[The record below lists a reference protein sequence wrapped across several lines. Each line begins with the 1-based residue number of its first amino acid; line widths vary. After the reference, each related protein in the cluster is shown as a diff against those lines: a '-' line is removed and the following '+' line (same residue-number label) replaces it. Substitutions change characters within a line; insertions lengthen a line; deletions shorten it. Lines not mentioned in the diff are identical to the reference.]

1 VSAEGLAA
9 GVRRRIVGGPHFE
22 DLAVGDVFADAPG
35 LTLTPGLAALH
46 QAVAGDRLRL
56 ALDAALV
63 AEVTGGPA
71 LLAHPNL
78 VCDVAIG
85 QSTSASHRVRANLF
99 YRGLVLARPVFVGET
114 LRTRTEVVALKQNR
128 RREGTPPTGL
138 VVLRIRT
145 TNADGDTVLDFWRC
159 PMIPLRDATA
169 ETGHRDDLASIP
181 QDLDWAAV
189 RAAAPRWRLAPLREA
204 APPPYAE
211 HLQAGDEL
219 VVEGGDVVSAAPE
232 LARLT
237 LNLAMAHTD
246 PATTADGRALVYGG
260 HTISVAA
267 AHATRALPAIATIV
281 AWEGCD
287 HVGPVYEGDV
297 LRSRLVVQ
305 AVEPLEDGA
314 LVSLRAFVDAVRGP
328 SFDSGAAQPVLDWR
342 FVALLA

>member
-1 VSAEGLAA
+1 M
-9 GVRRRIVGGPHFE
+9 
-22 DLAVGDVFADAPG
+22 GDVFDDAPG

-46 QAVAGDRLRL
+46 QATAGDRLRL
-56 ALDAALV
+56 ALDAELA
-63 AEVTGGPA
+63 AAVTGEPA
-71 LLAHPNL
+71 LLAHPSL

-99 YRGLVLARPVFVGET
+99 YRGMVLGRPVFVGET

-128 RREGTPPTGL
+128 RREGAPPTGL

-145 TNADGDTVLDFWRC
+145 TSADGRAVLDFWRC
-159 PMIPLRDATA
+159 PMIPLRDPSV
-169 ETGHRDDLASIP
+169 ETGHADDLTGIP
-181 QDLDWAAV
+181 RSLDRTAV
-189 RAAAPRWRLAPLREA
+189 LGATPRWRLAPLREA
-204 APPPYAE
+204 APPPYAGE
-211 HLQAGDEL
+211 LRAGDEL

-246 PATTADGRALVYGG
+246 PATTPDGRTLVFGG

-267 AHATRALPAIATIV
+267 AHAARAVPAMATIV

-297 LRSRLVVQ
+297 LRTRLVVS
-305 AVEPLEDGA
+305 AVEPLVDGA

-328 SFDSGAAQPVLDWR
+328 SYHSGAPEPVLDWR
-342 FVALLA
+342 FVALVA